1 MTELNMIELFGYH
14 INLFAVSIFTFF
26 AIFGIALFRAQRAN
40 KLDWTDMLTRD
51 GSKVST
57 TKLLQLIGGFVATWV
72 IVKLTLT
79 KDLNMDM
86 FVTYL
91 MYIAGSDGYAKY
103 IMAKYGQA
111 ASDDSHVSPPIEK
124 PAGSAKAE

>member
-14 INLFAVSIFTFF
+14 INLFAVSIFAFF
-26 AIFGIALFRAQRAN
+26 AIFGIALYRAQTSNR
-40 KLDWTDMLTRD
+40 LDWTDMLTRD

-79 KDLNMDM
+79 KELNMDM

-111 ASDDSHVSPPIEK
+111 ASDDSHVSPALPS
-124 PAGSAKAE
+124 GSAKAE

>member
-1 MTELNMIELFGYH
+1 MHDITVIELFGYTFNTYA
-14 INLFAVSIFTFF
+14 IAIFTFF
-26 AIFGIALFRAQRAN
+26 AIFGIALFRAQRDN
-40 KLDWTDMLTRD
+40 RLDWVDMLTRD

-57 TKLLQLIGGFVATWV
+57 TKLLQLIGGIVATWV

-79 KDLNMDM
+79 KELTMDM

-91 MYIAGSDGYAKY
+91 MYVAGSDGYAKY

-111 ASDDSHVSPPIEK
+111 GSDDSHVG
-124 PAGSAKAE
+124 PATTGAAKAE

>member
-1 MTELNMIELFGYH
+1 MHDITMIELFGYN
-14 INLFAVSIFTFF
+14 INTYAVAIFTFF
-26 AIFGIALFRAQRAN
+26 LIFGVALFRAQRAQR
-40 KLDWTDMLTRD
+40 LDWVDMLTRD

-79 KDLNMDM
+79 KELNMDM

-111 ASDDSHVSPPIEK
+111 GSDDSHVSPVEPK
-124 PAGSAKAE
+124 